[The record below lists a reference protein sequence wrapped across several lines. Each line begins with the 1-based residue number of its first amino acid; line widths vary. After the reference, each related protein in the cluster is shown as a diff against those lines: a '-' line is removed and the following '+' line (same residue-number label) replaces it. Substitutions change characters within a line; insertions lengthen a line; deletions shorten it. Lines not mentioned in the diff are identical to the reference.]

1 MSTKFLTYIFCLL
14 LFFWAT
20 VTAQGQ
26 ASKTVQVDCSKGKGI
41 NTALHAHTNAEEL
54 IIEISGFCHE
64 NLNIN
69 RDGVTLRG
77 SDPDADGIRGVSTDI
92 FAPPAFGSVLRIED
106 AFRVTVENLTITGG
120 ARHGIAVIDSRA
132 VTVTNSRLEDNA
144 QFGLRVARGSGNAI
158 DTESTGNG
166 LGAANIG
173 PESNWNCRHCTLE
186 GGEGEGLR
194 VGRYARVT
202 VRSTGLGDSDISGSL
217 SINAFEYSDIFM
229 RRGTLAGSLRVVEKS
244 KLFLSGVTQTSLT
257 PDTSDIP
264 NQIQTDSLLES
275 SGGTTLLSTQ
285 VQSFSNADIRNST
298 LDDIDLEKF
307 SRAVISSSTLV
318 DISCSNG
325 SEAICDFSPTTSSCT
340 LCP

>member
-1 MSTKFLTYIFCLL
+1 MSTKFLTYTFCLL

-20 VTAQGQ
+20 VTGQGQ
-26 ASKTVQVDCSKGKGI
+26 ASKTVKVDCSKGKSI

-54 IIEISGFCHE
+54 IIEISGFCDE

-120 ARHGIAVIDSRA
+120 ARNGIAIIDSRF
-132 VTVTNSRLEDNA
+132 VTVNNCFLKDNVNY
-144 QFGLRVARGSGNAI
+144 GLRVFRGRGINATDI
-158 DTESTGNG
+158 ESSGNG

-173 PESNWNCRHCTLE
+173 PDSSLNCRHCTLE
-186 GGEGEGLR
+186 GGEGEGLVVGQYSR
-194 VGRYARVT
+194 VNLFP
-202 VRSTGLGDSDISGSL
+202 TGLGDSAISGSL
-217 SINAFEYSDIFM
+217 SINAFEYSDILM

-244 KLFLSGVTQTSLT
+244 KLLLSGVEQTELT
-257 PDTSDIP
+257 LDESDDPIP

-275 SGGTTLLSTQ
+275 RGGTTLESTLIQ
-285 VQSFSNADIRNST
+285 IFSNA
-298 LDDIDLEKF
+298 L
-307 SRAVISSSTLV
+307 ISSSTL
-318 DISCSNG
+318 DEISCSDG
-325 SEAICDFSPTTSSCT
+325 SEAICSASAPTASSCT
-340 LCP
+340 LCPVP